1 MKDQLIAFF
10 GKTLNMSADAVT
22 SLLTEDGTGL
32 KPEALATLLEAD
44 KKRIETFTSEI
55 ATLKVEKQTA
65 FDNGHKKATAE
76 VMDARDSELRTR
88 YGIKSQAKG
97 LDLINEIVGAETLK
111 AGKDVTED
119 QVKQHKTYQDLLLN
133 SKKEKDD
140 AIAEVKGQMD
150 KMKQEL
156 ERKETFNRVKS
167 LALAEFEKL
176 NPVQNPDAVIAENQR
191 KRLFLDELEGFDYDV
206 DASGNVTV
214 KKDGK
219 IHVNEHQHPISF
231 ADVVKGIAVSNF
243 GLNAADD
250 RDAPGGKDK
259 PKPAGGNGTF
269 KVTKPKDK
277 ADFLA
282 QSKKLKEAGLKEE
295 EYSKNLNELVKMYE
309 SLT

>member
-44 KKRIETFTSEI
+44 KKRVEVFTTEIERH
-55 ATLKVEKQTA
+55 KNEKKGSY
-65 FDNGHKKATAE
+65 DNGHKTGLAE
-76 VMDARDSELRTR
+76 ALDGFEAQVRTKF
-88 YGIKSQAKG
+88 GNNSKAKG

-111 AGKDVTED
+111 AGKEVTED
-119 QVKQHKTYQDLLLN
+119 QVKQHKVYQDLLLN
-133 SKKEKDD
+133 SKKEKDE
-140 AIAEVKGQMD
+140 AIKTVTDQMD